1 MRLPGMLA
9 AVAVVAVSF
18 AAPPAK
24 AQTGYALYMQWDDT
38 DLQLERCKDR
48 AEDAL
53 RNARFRDDL
62 TRTEN
67 SVYARRDGGYT
78 AGVRCVEPKKMVIY
92 VISGPK
98 GAVASRYLD
107 EIVKGFQ

>member
-1 MRLPGMLA
+1 MRYFVMVALA
-9 AVAVVAVSF
+9 ALAVLV
-18 AAPPAK
+18 AAPVM
-24 AQTGYALYMQWDDT
+24 AQVGYALYMQWDDT
-38 DLQLERCKDR
+38 DLRLEPCKDHA
-48 AEDAL
+48 AEAL
-53 RNARFRDDL
+53 RGARFTEDL

-98 GAVASRYLD
+98 GAIASRYLD
-107 EIVKGFQ
+107 EIVKGF